1 MDRAVVYAQS
11 MEGNTEMLVNQLAT
25 RKFTRPNHQRANR
38 HDDFR
43 RQQPS
48 HSRNQPAET
57 KCGHCGRSYIHM
69 KEVVS
74 PVPLSSKAATI
85 VEPLDTM
92 QSCVES
98 HKQAAMV
105 KNRGQ
110 GCGRSSNRGH
120 GRPSRIHNQLHNLDV
135 TEVDNH
141 EDDYLYT
148 VDTGKMK
155 NSKPMFLVQLNGVP
169 TKMLGDSG
177 ASVNVIDEPTLQT
190 LTPKPDMQ
198 PPDMNLYAYGS
209 KEKALPLLGMFV
221 GTIATEQFTHTTK
234 VYVAQGSYGTLMSH
248 RTAEKLNLIKINKK
262 AVIANLVTNSNAE
275 SIAEE
280 FADRFE
286 GLGKLT
292 KVQVKI
298 HLNPEVTAVIQP
310 HRRIPFHLRQKV
322 KDELQHLED
331 MEVIERVTQPTSW
344 VSPLVAA
351 PKPNNADAVRLCV
364 DMRCVNKA
372 VLRERHVM
380 PTVDDI
386 ISDLNGATTSQSST
400 SIKVTTSW
408 SSHPSHET
416 QPRSLLKM
424 VCGVTRD

>member
-1 MDRAVVYAQS
+1 M
-11 MEGNTEMLVNQLAT
+11 
-25 RKFTRPNHQRANR
+25 
-38 HDDFR
+38 
-43 RQQPS
+43 
-48 HSRNQPAET
+48 
-57 KCGHCGRSYIHM
+57 
-69 KEVVS
+69 
-74 PVPLSSKAATI
+74 
-85 VEPLDTM
+85 
-92 QSCVES
+92 
-98 HKQAAMV
+98 
-105 KNRGQ
+105 
-110 GCGRSSNRGH
+110 
-120 GRPSRIHNQLHNLDV
+120 
-135 TEVDNH
+135 TEVHNH
-141 EDDYLYT
+141 DDDYLYK
-148 VDTGKMK
+148 VDTGKTK

-248 RTAEKLNLIKINKK
+248 HTAETLNLIKINKK

-298 HLNPEVTAVIQP
+298 HLNPDVTPVIQP

-331 MEVIERVTQPTSW
+331 MDVIERVTQPTSW

-364 DMRCVNKA
+364 DMRCVNKTA
-372 VLRERHVM
+372 EGTTRHAN
-380 PTVDDI
+380 
-386 ISDLNGATTSQSST
+386 SRRYH
-400 SIKVTTSW
+400 K
-408 SSHPSHET
+408 
-416 QPRSLLKM
+416 
-424 VCGVTRD
+424 